1 MKTPAQVQRLQE
13 ELKRAIDQRDVF
25 ARELAKMLQHFEEK
39 VRELSVIRRIGESLK
54 YTRDVRKV
62 FEVIIGTIMDDT
74 NAENCSLMLLN
85 RETGELTVK
94 AARGQSDAVS
104 SYFHTADR
112 TGRTFRLGEGIAG
125 WVAQHGEPLSIPDVS
140 AGTVVPF
147 YPELDE
153 QGEPVPITDL
163 SRNPQFVFAPDS
175 APPIGSLLCL
185 PLVIDKE
192 VVGVVNLSHPR
203 PHAFSP
209 VDQRVMT
216 IITDQVAI
224 ALNSVQI
231 FDDLQHLNL
240 VLEEEVN
247 RATEEMR
254 RTNRELQVEIS
265 ERERAERA
273 LRIQT
278 EQLFQAQKMEAV
290 GTLAGGIAHDF
301 NNLLTQVIGFAEL
314 ALIEPDHSPRWREYI
329 ARLPENAQRAA
340 RLISQLLTFSRQA
353 ATEPQALQLLHLI
366 KETMKMLERTVPENI
381 SLRMKISPD
390 VALVNADPTQM
401 QQVILNLC
409 INASHAMPNG
419 GELTVGLENVTLDGA
434 YCQQYACAR
443 PGDYVCLSVRDT
455 GVGMAPEVQ
464 KRIFEPF
471 FTTKGV
477 GEGTGLG
484 LAMVY
489 GIVKSHEGHIHVTSE
504 VEKGSEFRVYL
515 PAMNV
520 GATLVVAP
528 EQESPVGGTETILMV
543 EDQAEVLDAGQA
555 MLEGLGYRVMTAT
568 NGEEAIEVY
577 RAHRAEID
585 LVLTDMVMPK
595 MGGQAL
601 YEALRQIDPAV
612 KAVLMSGYSL
622 KQDVDDLRAG
632 GLKGFVQKP
641 FNFVRLSRAV
651 RQALDE
657 QT

>member
-1 MKTPAQVQRLQE
+1 MKTSAQVQQLQG

-62 FEVIIGTIMDDT
+62 FEVIIDTIIDDT
-74 NAENCSLMLLN
+74 NAENCSLMLLD

-140 AGTVVPF
+140 SGAVVPF

-153 QGEPVPITDL
+153 RGEPVPIADL
-163 SRNPQFVFAPDS
+163 ARNPQFVFSPDS

-192 VVGVVNLSHPR
+192 VVGVVNMSHPR

-209 VDQRVMT
+209 VDQRMMT

-240 VLEEEVN
+240 VLEEKVN

-254 RTNRELQVEIS
+254 RTNRELQAEIN
-265 ERERAERA
+265 ERKRAEEVLRA
-273 LRIQT
+273 QA
-278 EQLFQAQKMEAV
+278 EQLLQAQKMEAV

-314 ALIEPDHSPRWREYI
+314 ALLEPDTSPRWREYI
-329 ARLPENAQRAA
+329 SRLPENAQRAA

-353 ATEPQALQLLHLI
+353 ATESQPLQLLHLI
-366 KETMKMLERTVPENI
+366 KETLKMLERTVPENI
-381 SLRMKISPD
+381 SIRMKVSSD
-390 VALVNADPTQM
+390 VALVNADPTQI

-419 GELTVGLENVTLDGA
+419 GELTVGLENVALDEA

-489 GIVKSHEGHIHVTSE
+489 GIVTSHEGHIHVTSE
-504 VEKGSEFRVYL
+504 VEKGSEFKVYL
-515 PAMNV
+515 PAMNA
-520 GATLVVAP
+520 GAALVVAP
-528 EQESPVGGTETILMV
+528 EQESPVGGRETILMV

-555 MLEGLGYRVMTAT
+555 MLEGLGYRVMTAA
-568 NGEEAIEVY
+568 NGEEAVEVY

-595 MGGQAL
+595 MGGHAL
-601 YEALRQIDPAV
+601 YEALRQID
-612 KAVLMSGYSL
+612 SGGEGAADERL
-622 KQDVDDLRAG
+622 QPEAG
-632 GLKGFVQKP
+632 CG
-641 FNFVRLSRAV
+641 
-651 RQALDE
+651 
-657 QT
+657 